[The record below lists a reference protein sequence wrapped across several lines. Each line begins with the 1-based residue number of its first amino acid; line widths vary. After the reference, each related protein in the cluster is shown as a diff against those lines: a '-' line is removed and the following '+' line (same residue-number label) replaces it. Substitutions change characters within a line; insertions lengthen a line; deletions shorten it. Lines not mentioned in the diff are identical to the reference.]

1 MNVGPGRRQAAA
13 LVVPPVLA
21 WLAGHALYWAA
32 AAHNGFNYF
41 LVRTHARWDSGNY
54 LNIARHGYTLLRC
67 VPKPTSPFTAAD
79 WCGTAGWFPLYPLG
93 MRLLGPLGLPYP
105 RAGLLITELFALGS
119 LVLVWWLLEA
129 REIGRAHV

>member
-1 MNVGPGRRQAAA
+1 MKVGTGRRQAPA

-32 AAHNGFNYF
+32 AADNGFDYF

-67 VPKPTSPFTAAD
+67 VPNRPARSRRPTGAA
-79 WCGTAGWFPLYPLG
+79 
-93 MRLLGPLGLPYP
+93 R
-105 RAGLLITELFALGS
+105 RAGSPSTRSACGF
-119 LVLVWWLLEA
+119 
-129 REIGRAHV
+129 